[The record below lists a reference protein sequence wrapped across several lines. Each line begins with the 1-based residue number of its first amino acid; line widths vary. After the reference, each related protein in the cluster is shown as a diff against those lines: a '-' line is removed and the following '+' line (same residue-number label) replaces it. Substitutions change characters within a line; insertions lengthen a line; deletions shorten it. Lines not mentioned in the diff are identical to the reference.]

1 MPQHKSCEKRMRTS
15 REARGRNHA
24 YQAQVRNLIRN
35 VRQAQDKPAAEE
47 NLKKAVSL
55 LDRLSRRGIIHK
67 NNAANYKSKLYQHV
81 KSLPG

>member
-15 REARGRNHA
+15 KEARQRNRA
-24 YQAQVRNLIRN
+24 YEVQVRNLIRN
-35 VRQAQDKPAAEE
+35 VRQAQDKPTAEE
-47 NLKKAVSL
+47 NLRKAVSL
-55 LDRLSRRGIIHK
+55 LDRLAKRGVIHK